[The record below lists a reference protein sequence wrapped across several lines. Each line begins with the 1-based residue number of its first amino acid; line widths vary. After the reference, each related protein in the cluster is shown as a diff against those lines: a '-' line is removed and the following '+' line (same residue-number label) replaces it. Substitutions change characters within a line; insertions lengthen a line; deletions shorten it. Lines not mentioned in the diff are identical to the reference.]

1 MQGRAGR
8 TQALTNNSDFFWEE
22 MPTPILDM
30 VENPINMKNLS
41 PKVEKSW
48 YLFLFYPYS
57 VLLKYNFEN

>member
-1 MQGRAGR
+1 MGR
-8 TQALTNNSDFFWEE
+8 TQALANNSDFFWEE

-48 YLFLFYPYS
+48 YLFLY
-57 VLLKYNFEN
+57 